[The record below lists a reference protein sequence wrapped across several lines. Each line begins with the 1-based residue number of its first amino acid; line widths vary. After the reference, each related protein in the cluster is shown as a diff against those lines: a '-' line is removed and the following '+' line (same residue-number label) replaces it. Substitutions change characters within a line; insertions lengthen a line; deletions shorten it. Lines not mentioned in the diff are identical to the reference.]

1 MISQDQARS
10 ALHHL
15 GEARDMALIFGTG
28 GGKFSQEELLR
39 QFGRAAEALGFTL
52 TPTEGTSAT
61 DGTQEAYHV
70 TALARIDPDSGR
82 PSLVEPAAPSELS
95 HNFGG

>member
-1 MISQDQARS
+1 MISQGQARS
-10 ALHHL
+10 ALYHL

-52 TPTEGTSAT
+52 TKTEALPTEQPAT
-61 DGTQEAYHV
+61 
-70 TALARIDPDSGR
+70 RDPDSGR
-82 PSLVEPAAPSELS
+82 PSLVEPAATSEAN
-95 HNFGG
+95 HVA